1 MIKEKI
7 CIGASVCGCIFV
19 AASAVF
25 LSAVVFVIGF
35 ALMMGGVSMLA

>member
-7 CIGASVCGCIFV
+7 CIGASICGCMLLV
-19 AASAVF
+19 ASAVF

-35 ALMMGGVSMLA
+35 SLIMGGVSMLA